1 MDTNFATSAHCYKR
15 SALRSSLYVVQDA
28 VIIAALVYGA
38 FHIDSFLGRL

>member
-1 MDTNFATSAHCYKR
+1 MDIDFGASAHCYKR

-28 VIIAALVYGA
+28 VVIAALVYGA